1 MVSRCPREAPR
12 RLHNA
17 IAIATTIAIAIAIVI
32 AAATSNNTLLMA
44 ILGVCAPFFWSPIP
58 NSFSELGLGTKKKG
72 AQTPKI
78 DINKVLLD
86 VGAAMTMAMAMAIVV
101 AMATAL

>member
-1 MVSRCPREAPR
+1 
-12 RLHNA
+12 
-17 IAIATTIAIAIAIVI
+17 
-32 AAATSNNTLLMA
+32 MA

-78 DINKVLLD
+78 AINKVLLD
-86 VGAAMTMAMAMAIVV
+86 VAAAMTIAMAMSIFFAI
-101 AMATAL
+101 AMALWSRLEASRGHLETVLGSSAACA